1 RRVLF
6 RSNEILSE
14 ARSTAQQERSVA
26 AALADTNAQT
36 TNDDNA
42 TSGPDATLAQPTGN
56 LGVAGVQQRALPAT
70 AIDSAGSALQTRTL
84 VRSEERRVGKAS
96 RSVEGL
102 EAVMWR
108 EDYVS

>member
-1 RRVLF
+1 PSPTPISLHDALPIFSVGTWQTPRMV
-6 RSNEILSE
+6 SNEILSE

-84 VRSEERRVGKAS
+84 VITRTSE
-96 RSVEGL
+96 
-102 EAVMWR
+102 
-108 EDYVS
+108 